1 MTVAVA
7 AVLLICPVAVARV
20 LAVSAQD
27 ATPAPGPD
35 PGIAVAHPVVGT
47 WRWENDRL
55 HPGDASFA
63 AIHADGTYVEFY
75 PGYGVGIGAWEA
87 TGEDSA
93 SLSIVFQDL
102 DHSPTVVV
110 PGLLTYRLAIT
121 ADDGG
126 ESLRATGTF
135 YLQSP
140 DGEVVEERAFD
151 GVATRVAVIP
161 TGPFPVPPLTATT
174 P

>member
-1 MTVAVA
+1 MTVAGA
-7 AVLLICPVAVARV
+7 AVLLICAVAFARFF
-20 LAVSAQD
+20 AVSAQD
-27 ATPAPGPD
+27 ATPAPGP
-35 PGIAVAHPVVGT
+35 GVAVAHPVVGA

-63 AIHADGTYVEFY
+63 VVHADGTYVEFY

-87 TGEDSA
+87 TGERSA

-102 DHSPTVVV
+102 DQSPTVVV

-140 DGEVVEERAFD
+140 DGAVVEERAFD
-151 GVATRVAVIP
+151 GAATRVAVAP
-161 TGPFPVPPLTATT
+161 TGPLPVPPLTAAT